1 MTDKPERRS
10 LLLPI
15 LVSGVAIALI
25 VLVLALRSGEGSSPR
40 TFEEAASTADSGEDS
55 GEAPTAVD
63 NPDEPDLTMVE
74 RRDPDDPLAAGPVE
88 APVTLVVFSDYQ
100 CPFCASWNADTLPAL
115 LPYVEAG
122 DLRIEWRD
130 VQVYGEDSERASR
143 AAYAA
148 AQQGEFSAYHD
159 ALFAGGETR
168 SGSGLSEGSLVDLA
182 AELGLDVD
190 QFTTD
195 LGSEET
201 TTAVEENAEVGYS
214 LGVYNTPAF
223 LIGGEPILGAQPTDV
238 FVSAYEQALTEAG

>member
-25 VLVLALRSGEGSSPR
+25 VLVLALRSGEDSSPS

-63 NPDEPDLTMVE
+63 NPDEPDLTTVE
-74 RRDPDDPLAAGPVE
+74 RREPDDPLAAGPVD

-122 DLRIEWRD
+122 DLRDRKSTRLNSSHVAI
-130 VQVYGEDSERASR
+130 S
-143 AAYAA
+143 YA
-148 AQQGEFSAYHD
+148 
-159 ALFAGGETR
+159 
-168 SGSGLSEGSLVDLA
+168 
-182 AELGLDVD
+182 
-190 QFTTD
+190 
-195 LGSEET
+195 
-201 TTAVEENAEVGYS
+201 
-214 LGVYNTPAF
+214 
-223 LIGGEPILGAQPTDV
+223 V
-238 FVSAYEQALTEAG
+238 FC